1 MAEGFPN
8 NTDRG
13 WLAPQ
18 LKIRPNIVQQS
29 STVFTDPRPSK
40 SYQLVFDDWTID
52 GVAAKQIGATFPT
65 RAMAEQY
72 VRSKQYQ
79 KAKNLSIQEKDVED
93 EKFWI
98 QITQKPKKR
107 GKKKEYFVKVH
118 ETPDEFQNS
127 LPEDLSRY
135 LDLIPYGNPDH
146 KWKNGELTS
155 KSGRPQVIGMDP
167 IYRAGQY
174 FAYPKYLKPKG
185 NKTGANFNQIAD
197 NIAPTILQYRNINGN
212 NDRWFWGT
220 SGNKA
225 DFDQLVESLAE
236 EEIDLESLFDNGVAQ
251 IKGEDGK
258 LSNKIINFAMAHG
271 VSRASGVPIAIGGP
285 GRGSFPIADDD
296 RTDWGLAELQPIQL
310 INSNLKNLGFKLGD
324 LGTNGANLSKLEK
337 NLLSLSQSPSYVD
350 AWDQV
355 TIESQKQES
364 IQLPVLDESR
374 KLNVGDLNDWLNEN
388 LVTSFEVIPKHATAG
403 VKGYDG
409 FDGLDDFIDEMS
421 AYFDD
426 ENMKRVELKPLTDIN
441 WNDVRWEDKQGF
453 RMRTIGD
460 RGSGKTFKP
469 LTQSKPSRIS
479 GVQRNRWKTLAEDG
493 TFKKNSNWSYRRK
506 FPSGVYENYS
516 PIVFPNRETA
526 RVIAAFQRSNG
537 IPTRTVQIQQKAGEE
552 KWINLMKKGIS
563 PKLYLRRFSNVK

>member
-1 MAEGFPN
+1 MSEGFPN

-18 LKIRPNIVQQS
+18 LKIRPNTVQQS

-40 SYQLVFDDWTID
+40 SYQLVFDDWAID

-65 RAMAEQY
+65 RTMAEQY
-72 VRSKQYQ
+72 VRSKPN

-107 GKKKEYFVKVH
+107 GNKKEYFVNVH
-118 ETPDEFQNS
+118 ETPGEFQNS

-174 FAYPKYLKPKG
+174 FGYPKYLKPRG

-197 NIAPTILQYRNINGN
+197 NIAPTILQYSNRNGN

-285 GRGSFPIADDD
+285 GRGSFPIADDFVD

-310 INSNLKNLGFKLGD
+310 INSNLKNMGFKLGD

-337 NLLSLSQSPSYVD
+337 NLLSLSQAPSYVD
-350 AWDQV
+350 AYDLV
-355 TIESQKQES
+355 TIDSQKQES

-374 KLNVGDLNDWLNEN
+374 KLNVGDLNDWLNSNE
-388 LVTSFEVIPKHATAG
+388 VTPFEVNPSERAIE
-403 VKGYDG
+403 D

-426 ENMKRVELKPLTDIN
+426 ENMKRVEQKPLTDIN
-441 WNDVRWEDKQGF
+441 WNDVRWVDSTGF

-479 GVQRNRWKTLAEDG
+479 GVQRNRWKTLAKDG

-506 FPSGVYENYS
+506 FPGGVYENYS

-563 PKLYLRRFSNVK
+563 PNLYLRRYSNVK

>member
-1 MAEGFPN
+1 M
-8 NTDRG
+8 
-13 WLAPQ
+13 
-18 LKIRPNIVQQS
+18 
-29 STVFTDPRPSK
+29 
-40 SYQLVFDDWTID
+40 
-52 GVAAKQIGATFPT
+52 
-65 RAMAEQY
+65 
-72 VRSKQYQ
+72 
-79 KAKNLSIQEKDVED
+79 
-93 EKFWI
+93 
-98 QITQKPKKR
+98 
-107 GKKKEYFVKVH
+107 
-118 ETPDEFQNS
+118 
-127 LPEDLSRY
+127 
-135 LDLIPYGNPDH
+135 
-146 KWKNGELTS
+146 
-155 KSGRPQVIGMDP
+155 
-167 IYRAGQY
+167 
-174 FAYPKYLKPKG
+174 
-185 NKTGANFNQIAD
+185 
-197 NIAPTILQYRNINGN
+197 
-212 NDRWFWGT
+212 
-220 SGNKA
+220 
-225 DFDQLVESLAE
+225 
-236 EEIDLESLFDNGVAQ
+236 ESLFDNGVAQ

-271 VSRASGVPIAIGGP
+271 VSRASGVPIGIGGP
-285 GRGSFPIADDD
+285 GIGSFPIADTE
-296 RTDWGLAELQPIQL
+296 RKSDWGLAELQPIQL

-337 NLLSLSQSPSYVD
+337 NLLSRSQHPSYVD
-350 AWDQV
+350 AYDLV
-355 TIESQKQES
+355 TIDSQKQEA

-388 LVTSFEVIPKHATAG
+388 EVTPFEVNPSERAIE
-403 VKGYDG
+403 D
-409 FDGLDDFIDEMS
+409 FDDFIDEMS

-441 WNDVRWEDKQGF
+441 WNDVRWVDRQGF

-469 LTQSKPSRIS
+469 LSQSKPSRIS
-479 GVQRNRWKTLAEDG
+479 GVQRNRWKTLAKDG